1 MYQLYSNR
9 PNTHEKSP
17 LRGAENVIK
26 KKDAAQEQDEEEE
39 KKEGRERETIALIAA
54 ADIY

>member
-17 LRGAENVIK
+17 LCGAENVIK
-26 KKDAAQEQDEEEE
+26 KKDDAEKQNEEEE
-39 KKEGRERETIALIAA
+39 KKEERER
-54 ADIY
+54 DHSSHSCR